1 MKPYTK
7 ILYNFFGYDIS
18 DRPICENCG
27 AESVDT
33 MHLWPKGKY
42 PELKNDIF
50 NLMAGC
56 RNCHETLSNEKEML
70 LKKHIDFMLKHQPKK
85 TMAALGRMDKSH
97 TLYEKIE
104 EILLDQIEIHLKKL

>member
-1 MKPYTK
+1 MSRLIQ

-18 DRPICENCG
+18 DRPLCENCG

-85 TMAALGRMDKSH
+85 TVSDFKKLDRKH
-97 TLYEKIE
+97 PLFNKIE
-104 EILLDQIEIHLKKL
+104 AILIEGIKKYI